1 MCVPGPGDPGGVQP
15 EHDDGKDVDQL
26 GAVLDTDRDEPGGY
40 AAKLLPHIKMMFFK
54 SKGSNA
60 GIGL

>member
-26 GAVLDTDRDEPGGY
+26 GAVLDTDRDKPGGY
-40 AAKLLPHIKMMFFK
+40 AAELLPHIMIK

>member
-40 AAKLLPHIKMMFFK
+40 AAKLLPQ
-54 SKGSNA
+54 
-60 GIGL
+60 LR